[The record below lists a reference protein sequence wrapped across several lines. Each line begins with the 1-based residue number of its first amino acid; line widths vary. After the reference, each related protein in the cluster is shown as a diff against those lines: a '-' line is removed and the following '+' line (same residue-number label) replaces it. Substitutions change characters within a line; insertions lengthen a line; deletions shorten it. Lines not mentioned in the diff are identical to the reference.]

1 MAIKNGCFESG
12 LIHHSD
18 RGVQYASNEFRA
30 LLKTNKIQCIMS
42 RKGDCWDNAVAES
55 FFHTLKVE
63 LIHGKTYNTRQEA
76 KTAIFEYIE
85 GFYNRQRRHSYL
97 GYLSPDEYEKKNV
110 A

>member
-1 MAIKNGCFESG
+1 MGRWITRQRVIDALNMAIKNGCFESG

-30 LLKTNKIQCIMS
+30 LLNNYGIECSMS

-63 LIHGKTYNTRQEA
+63 LIHGKTYITRQEA

-85 GFYNRQRRHSYL
+85 GFYNRQRRHS
-97 GYLSPDEYEKKNV
+97 
-110 A
+110 